1 MKLFVTIIIISL
13 SALFF
18 SFSFNHNANNKVS
31 LGKMLF
37 NEKLLSK
44 DSSIS
49 CASCHNPSLA
59 FADTLPFSIGIHGK
73 LTKRNTPSVL
83 NMKNRPY
90 YFWDGRAGSLEE
102 QSLMPIMNP
111 DEMGLPIVEAI
122 SRLNQSPF
130 YKKQFQL
137 IFKSEPNK
145 KNLAEAFAAFENTL
159 ETSNS
164 K

>member
-1 MKLFVTIIIISL
+1 MKIFVTTIIIGI

-90 YFWDGRAGSLEE
+90 YFWDGRAGNLADMVM
-102 QSLMPIMNP
+102 MPVQNPIEMNIT
-111 DEMGLPIVEAI
+111 DLNALCNK
-122 SRLNQSPF
+122 LNQIS
-130 YKKQFQL
+130 YY
-137 IFKSEPNK
+137 
-145 KNLAEAFAAFENTL
+145 KNLFSGTL
-159 ETSNS
+159 GTNS
-164 K
+164 ITPYGIQIGRAHV

>member
-1 MKLFVTIIIISL
+1 MKIFVTTIIIGL
-13 SALFF
+13 SVLFF
-18 SFSFNHNANNKVS
+18 SFSFNHKANNKVS

-111 DEMGLPIVEAI
+111 DEMGLPIEEAL

-130 YKKQFQL
+130 YKNW
-137 IFKSEPNK
+137 NK
-145 KNLAEAFAAFENTL
+145 
-159 ETSNS
+159 
-164 K
+164 